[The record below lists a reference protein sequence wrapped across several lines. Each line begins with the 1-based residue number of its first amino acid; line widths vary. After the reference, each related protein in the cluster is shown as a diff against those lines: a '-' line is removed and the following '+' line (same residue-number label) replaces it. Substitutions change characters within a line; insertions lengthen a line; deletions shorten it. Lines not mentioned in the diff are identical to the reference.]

1 MRHAQRLLRLLEP
14 TSNLSFT
21 TRQIFGHNYL
31 PASAT
36 LLEGWVKQLQQLMR
50 ALGPLLRLQL
60 WLQRCAE
67 QAQVCSFWLDW
78 KISRSCR
85 YIGLL
90 ETHRA
95 SCVFQMKGA
104 GCHLAETFGEASETI
119 GVGHCCSCGCRAAQ
133 SRLRCVEIVSVEEF
147 SIRL

>member
-1 MRHAQRLLRLLEP
+1 MRHAHRLLRLLEP

-21 TRQIFGHNYL
+21 TRQIFGNTYL

-60 WLQRCAE
+60 WLRRCAE
-67 QAQVCSFWLDW
+67 QAQVCLFWLDW
-78 KISRSCR
+78 KIREGCK

-90 ETHRA
+90 KCIGQVVC
-95 SCVFQMKGA
+95 SSFC
-104 GCHLAETFGEASETI
+104 AEQ
-119 GVGHCCSCGCRAAQ
+119 AQ
-133 SRLRCVEIVSVEEF
+133 VR
-147 SIRL
+147 